1 MSSLRPRVESA
12 YDSPMTIVSSAVP
25 RFVVFEGVDGTGKST
40 FAKALAAYYR
50 LHSPETQVLATAFPG
65 ATPGTLGDLVYRLH
79 HGHLVGAPKPS
90 SIAGPA
96 LQLLHVAAHVDA
108 IMREIAPVLAA
119 SGSVILDRYWWSTY
133 AYVRRFVPEPTA
145 WSVIGAESPFWTG
158 MPSPEVIYLR
168 RLQSLKPEDLDHLE
182 RVEIAGYYEEVAKAQ
197 QAAGIRVVTID
208 NDDGIEHAWEQILNA
223 LHLEHHPLHV
233 VPDFDDHK

>member
-1 MSSLRPRVESA
+1 MSSLRPRVDSA

-25 RFVVFEGVDGTGKST
+25 RFVVFEGVDGIGKST
-40 FAKALAAYYR
+40 FAKGLAEIFRACF
-50 LHSPETQVLATAFPG
+50 PETQVLASAFPG
-65 ATPGTLGDLVYRLH
+65 STAGTLGNLVYKLH
-79 HGHLVGAPKPS
+79 HGLLDGAPKPS

-108 IMREIAPVLAA
+108 IMRELEPVFAA
-119 SGSVILDRYWWSTY
+119 GGSVILDRYWWSTY

-145 WSVIGAESPFWTG
+145 WSVIGAETPFWTG
-158 MPSPEVIYLR
+158 LPSPEVIYLR
-168 RLQSLKPEDLDHLE
+168 RRQSLKPEDLDHLE

-197 QAAGIRVVTID
+197 QTAGIRVVTID
-208 NDDGIEHAWEQILNA
+208 NDDGIEHTWEQILSA